1 MKPITIIPAEE
12 AKARSIQKKYA
23 RELQVANDVLEK
35 ISLKIG
41 SAIDRG
47 EFSTSVTFN
56 PNLVGD
62 IGYASIK
69 SGLESLGYSIST
81 RATGDNN
88 DTMMNVITIT
98 W

>member
-1 MKPITIIPAEE
+1 MKPVVIIPAEE
-12 AKARSIQKKYA
+12 AKAKSIQKKYA
-23 RELQVANDVLEK
+23 RELQVANEILEK

-47 EFSTSVTFN
+47 EFSTSVSYN
-56 PNLVGD
+56 PHLIGD
-62 IGYASIK
+62 VGYAFIK

-81 RATGDNN
+81 RMTGSD
-88 DTMMNVITIT
+88 DTSMEVITIN